1 MDEMSVSLMKKYIEI
16 MTENYNLKQEVIA
29 RDLRI
34 LKLSHDL
41 KLAPKRK
48 PGRPPGSLNKE
59 SIEINKRLN
68 LPENTPHH
76 N

>member
-16 MTENYNLKQEVIA
+16 MTENINLKQEVIA

-34 LKLSHDL
+34 LKLSNDL

-48 PGRPPGSLNKE
+48 PGRPLGSLNKE